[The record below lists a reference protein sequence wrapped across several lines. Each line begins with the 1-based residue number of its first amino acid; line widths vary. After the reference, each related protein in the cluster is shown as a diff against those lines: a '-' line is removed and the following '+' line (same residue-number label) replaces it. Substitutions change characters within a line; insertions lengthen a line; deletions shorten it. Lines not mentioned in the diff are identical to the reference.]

1 MFKLKDENDRTKV
14 INFDLKRIVNKTT
27 KDPEL
32 NDFDEEKLDMTYME
46 MKHKNII
53 ESLDARCESLRKKN
67 KMLQSENEMLRS
79 ELRTVCA
86 TDTNLQDKYIFRKL
100 KKNLNF
106 YFKRGK

>member
-1 MFKLKDENDRTKV
+1 MKDENERIKV

-32 NDFDEEKLDMTYME
+32 NGFDDEKLDMTYME

-86 TDTNLQDKYIFRKL
+86 TDTNLQDKFIFRKNQRSNLL
-100 KKNLNF
+100 K
-106 YFKRGK
+106 RRTTI